1 MNDQEFYFKN
11 EEELKQFLQD
21 YIVNTSEAIEIL
33 GCSRQYLN
41 QLIKSGVVKPVK
53 EFPRDRL
60 FIRAE
65 IEERKEHMG
74 KRKKS

>member
-21 YIVNTSEAIEIL
+21 HIVNTSEAIEIL

-41 QLIKSGVVKPVK
+41 QLIKSGVIKP
-53 EFPRDRL
+53 
-60 FIRAE
+60 
-65 IEERKEHMG
+65 
-74 KRKKS
+74 